1 MGSDAAALFPFS
13 TSTTATSPRLCG
25 ATAVSHRRS
34 GPPTSQT
41 PLSPFHFL
49 CIALSTYLGEKAT
62 AIACGAGAVAGA
74 GAGAGASLPSL

>member
-34 GPPTSQT
+34 GHPHLSNS
-41 PLSPFHFL
+41 PLAFPFPLHRIVDIPGRKGNSDSL
-49 CIALSTYLGEKAT
+49 RCRCRCRCR
-62 AIACGAGAVAGA
+62 CGR
-74 GAGAGASLPSL
+74 